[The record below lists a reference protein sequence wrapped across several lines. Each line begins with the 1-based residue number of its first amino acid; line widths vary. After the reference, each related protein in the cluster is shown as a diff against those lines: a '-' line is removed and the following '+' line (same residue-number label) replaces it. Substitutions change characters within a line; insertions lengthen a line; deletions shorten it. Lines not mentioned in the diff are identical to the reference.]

1 MKNSV
6 EAAKELH
13 QSRNDFGAKS
23 DYSQPSSMKYN
34 LFISETIQKVNI
46 KNKFISSILDY
57 GTGQGGLPDRLR
69 STLDQGIKVEG
80 YDPAIEQYATKPTCE
95 FDLVTSIDVLEHIP
109 IQEINT
115 CLNHI
120 KSLTNKFFFFAI
132 DLMPASK
139 KLADKRNAH
148 LLIAP
153 SDWWAQKLKEHFR
166 TIYITE
172 TGHLPNGDPHPNHLF
187 GCATNNPQNAILMSS
202 FLNDIDLVWK
212 KWTWTGKG
220 GCDISNY

>member
-13 QSRNDFGAKS
+13 QSRSDFGAKS

-132 DLMPASK
+132 DLVPASK
-139 KLADKRNAH
+139 KLSDNRNAH
-148 LLIAP
+148 CKII
-153 SDWWAQKLKEHFR
+153 FF
-166 TIYITE
+166 I
-172 TGHLPNGDPHPNHLF
+172 
-187 GCATNNPQNAILMSS
+187 
-202 FLNDIDLVWK
+202 
-212 KWTWTGKG
+212 
-220 GCDISNY
+220 